1 MDSGFVIVWLLGLAA
16 GIGIGVSIGISIG
29 KKQKSW
35 SELTEKEKKTR
46 IWLIATGVILL
57 VAGIVVFLLRWL
69 NIVHW

>member
-1 MDSGFVIVWLLGLAA
+1 MDSAFVIAWLLGLAA
-16 GIGIGVSIGISIG
+16 GIGIGISIGISIG

-35 SELTEKEKKTR
+35 SELTEEEKKTR
-46 IWLIATGVILL
+46 IWLIAAGVILL